1 MLNYIEELPNL
12 KDLFKQR
19 DEIVNTVEAKRARL
33 EDIDSEKTVCIIENI
48 LRILGDFSTIFFR
61 IQTKWKIKSQHM
73 LTIVFSRLLIITVVQ
88 VMLVR
93 NIIYYCDF
101 LDRKKLF
108 FQGII
113 HRQFMMQKEIHGG
126 HMTIHQLHHV
136 HSNVF

>member
-61 IQTKWKIKSQHM
+61 I
-73 LTIVFSRLLIITVVQ
+73 
-88 VMLVR
+88 
-93 NIIYYCDF
+93 
-101 LDRKKLF
+101 
-108 FQGII
+108 
-113 HRQFMMQKEIHGG
+113 
-126 HMTIHQLHHV
+126 
-136 HSNVF
+136 